1 MVAVMAGRRGAGT
14 RSAPAARHGQAE
26 DCQAVPAHV
35 DRNADRDR
43 DLVTA
48 ADGVV
53 PRCGLVRATM
63 TAGDGGTAPAAGRG
77 RSEPGRAVT
86 ADVHRSADRHR
97 DLIPP
102 STELFPAVVSFE
114 PPWPP
119 MAAAPPRQPPKAS
132 PSRASALPQ
141 TSSGIDTGTLIWLPP
156 RMLLLPLVVLPP
168 VPARATAEPDAVRA
182 TVRAA
187 TLAVRLS
194 ELEVIISVLF
204 SRGL

>member
-14 RSAPAARHGQAE
+14 RSALAARHGQAE

-97 DLIPP
+97 DLIAA
-102 STELFPAVVSFE
+102 EYRVV
-114 PPWPP
+114 PG
-119 MAAAPPRQPPKAS
+119 RG
-132 PSRASALPQ
+132 L
-141 TSSGIDTGTLIWLPP
+141 
-156 RMLLLPLVVLPP
+156 
-168 VPARATAEPDAVRA
+168 VRA
-182 TVRAA
+182 RSEEHT
-187 TLAVRLS
+187 S
-194 ELEVIISVLF
+194 ELQSQ
-204 SRGL
+204 